1 MLAIHLVIAAA
12 CIVYLAFVLVL
23 VVSDVT
29 QPNVYIQVMIALLLL
44 FQRHYGV
51 RSSGVNFIFWTGMVI
66 YGIFKLRSYILIS
79 MDEGQQVIP
88 LSHEHYV
95 GIVVLFLLTRHTCT
109 CTILESLFI
118 VATCTFMPNRT
129 VYVHVTLSQ
138 VDVFRL
144 TTFCVQLLVYLVEFV
159 LSFFPEPKPR
169 RRLYQLGLDD
179 EVGTTVL

>member
-1 MLAIHLVIAAA
+1 
-12 CIVYLAFVLVL
+12 
-23 VVSDVT
+23 
-29 QPNVYIQVMIALLLL
+29 MIALLLL

-88 LSHEHYV
+88 LSHGVIKNVCFEYY
-95 GIVVLFLLTRHTCT
+95 GYWTIVVLFLLTRHTCT

-118 VATCTFMPNRT
+118 VATCTFIPNRT

-179 EVGTTVL
+179 EVGTIVL